1 MAKRLK
7 DIGYIEEDDTDYS
20 QKSKRKSA
28 AKIDDSD
35 DEPVK
40 DKSPIIEIIAP
51 EFEGSKLHSGQLEF
65 LTLVRVISDPDLQS
79 RLWPR
84 LTEDHFAADT
94 ARAVFSRLRT
104 LQIAGREWPRI
115 GTLAIDPALPKAAQ
129 SQLNA
134 FIAKAEKG
142 NLAPEIVLGNG
153 QKVSVSRPEDFEG
166 HVYDVLD
173 SYRVIRKSWEKM
185 LDATNKVADEQAFDP
200 LTGPEIFERAATEIL
215 NLRGKEAVAD
225 ALMHFGYGITDED
238 NKKRQ
243 REVLKTFATD
253 RPRFKTGLSTYDDKA
268 GGFQPGEVILLG
280 AGTGGGKTA
289 MELTIMCNMARMGSS
304 VAMLQLELTTTQV
317 NERISC
323 NLADMES
330 DLVRSGKLTDKQKK
344 QIVTA
349 NDDFHD
355 ELRTA
360 RSRFTVFAPSSAT
373 IQECEYVFKTFP
385 YRVWFI
391 DYINLLKWEG
401 GGKERSGEDWTRL
414 SDIVKEFKRM
424 AKKYGIAVV
433 LAVQVNVDKESGE
446 IEIRYAK
453 AMKEHADVVLV
464 WNLTQDA
471 RQEGVVWMRHLK
483 ARQYEPFDF
492 PVRVALNHCRFE
504 SVNMALQPK
513 VEERKLGS
521 KKKIRKDEDT
531 EPTEDKTFQK
541 KAKPL
546 VAEPVKRT
554 ASSDDDDDSVAE
566 MIAQSRRKT
575 PIVVD
580 DNYQDLDDE

>member
-7 DIGYIEEDDTDYS
+7 DIGYIEEDEQDENP
-20 QKSKRKSA
+20 QKQANDGKKSSKVSH
-28 AKIDDSD
+28 
-35 DEPVK
+35 EP
-40 DKSPIIEIIAP
+40 ITEIVAP

-65 LTLVRVISDPDLQS
+65 LTLIRVISDPDLQS

-84 LTEDHFAADT
+84 LTDDHFAADT
-94 ARAVFSRLRT
+94 SRAVFSRLKT
-104 LQIAGREWPRI
+104 LQMAGREWPKI
-115 GTLAIDPALPKAAQ
+115 GTLSIDPALPKAAQ
-129 SQLNA
+129 AQLGA

-142 NLAPEIVLGNG
+142 NLSPEITLTNG

-173 SYRVIRKSWEKM
+173 SYRVIRKSWEKV
-185 LDATNKVADEQAFDP
+185 LEATNKIADEQSFDP
-200 LTGPEIFERAATEIL
+200 LRGPEVFELAATEIL

-225 ALMHFGYGITDED
+225 ALMHIGFGITDED

-253 RPRFKTGLSTYDDKA
+253 RQRFKIGLSTYDDKA

-289 MELTIMCNMARMGSS
+289 MELTIMCNMARMGTS

-317 NERISC
+317 NERLSC
-323 NLADMES
+323 NLADMDS
-330 DLVRSGKLTDKQKK
+330 DLVRSGKLTDKHKK
-344 QIVTA
+344 KIIAA

-355 ELRTA
+355 ELRNA
-360 RSRFTVFAPSSAT
+360 RSRLTVFAPSSAT

-433 LAVQVNVDKESGE
+433 LAVQVNVDKDSGD

-464 WNLTQDA
+464 WDLTQDA
-471 RQEGVVWMRHLK
+471 RNEGVVWMRHLK
-483 ARQYEPFDF
+483 ARQYEAFDF

-504 SVNMALQPK
+504 SVNMSLQPK
-513 VEERKLGS
+513 TEDRKLGS
-521 KKKIRKDEDT
+521 KKKIKKVDDKPAE
-531 EPTEDKTFQK
+531 EPVDNTFQK
-541 KAKPL
+541 KPKPL
-546 VAEPVKRT
+546 VVDPEVETDPDIEQLMAAARKKSPIVL
-554 ASSDDDDDSVAE
+554 DDDY
-566 MIAQSRRKT
+566 K
-575 PIVVD
+575 
-580 DNYQDLDDE
+580 DLDDD

>member
-1 MAKRLK
+1 LEFVVAKRLK
-7 DIGYIEEDDTDYS
+7 DIGYIE
-20 QKSKRKSA
+20 
-28 AKIDDSD
+28 D
-35 DEPVK
+35 DEQDENPQK
-40 DKSPIIEIIAP
+40 QANDGKKSSKVSHEPITEIVAP

-65 LTLVRVISDPDLQS
+65 LTLVRVISDPDLQG

-84 LTEDHFAADT
+84 LTDDHFAADT
-94 ARAVFSRLRT
+94 SRAVYSRLKT
-104 LQIAGREWPRI
+104 LQVAGREWPKI
-115 GTLAIDPALPKAAQ
+115 GTLSIDPALPKAAQ
-129 SQLNA
+129 AQLGA

-142 NLAPEIVLGNG
+142 NLAPEITLTNG

-173 SYRVIRKSWEKM
+173 SYRVIRKSWEKV
-185 LDATNKVADEQAFDP
+185 LEATNKIADEQAFDP
-200 LTGPEIFERAATEIL
+200 LRGPEVFELAATEIL

-225 ALMHFGYGITDED
+225 ALMHFGFGITDED

-253 RPRFKTGLSTYDDKA
+253 RQRFKTGFATYDDKA
-268 GGFQPGEVILLG
+268 GGIQPGEVVLIG
-280 AGTGGGKTA
+280 ANTGGGKTA
-289 MELTIMCNMARMGSS
+289 FGLSLMTNMARMGTS

-317 NERISC
+317 NERLSA
-323 NLADMES
+323 NLADTDSE
-330 DLVRSGKLTDKQKK
+330 LVRSGKLTDKQKK
-344 QIVTA
+344 KIIAA

-355 ELRTA
+355 ELRNA
-360 RSRFTVFAPSSAT
+360 RSRLTVFAPSSAT

-414 SDIVKEFKRM
+414 SDIVKEFKRL
-424 AKKYGIAVV
+424 AKKYGIAIV
-433 LAVQVNVDKESGE
+433 LAVQVNVDKDSGD

-471 RQEGVVWMRHLK
+471 RNEGVVWMRHLK

-513 VEERKLGS
+513 PEERKLGS
-521 KKKIRKDEDT
+521 KKKIKKVDDDKPAE
-531 EPTEDKTFQK
+531 EPADNTFQK
-541 KAKPL
+541 KPKPL
-546 VAEPVKRT
+546 VVDPEVESDPDIEQLMSAARKKSPLVL
-554 ASSDDDDDSVAE
+554 DDDY
-566 MIAQSRRKT
+566 K
-575 PIVVD
+575 
-580 DNYQDLDDE
+580 DLDDD